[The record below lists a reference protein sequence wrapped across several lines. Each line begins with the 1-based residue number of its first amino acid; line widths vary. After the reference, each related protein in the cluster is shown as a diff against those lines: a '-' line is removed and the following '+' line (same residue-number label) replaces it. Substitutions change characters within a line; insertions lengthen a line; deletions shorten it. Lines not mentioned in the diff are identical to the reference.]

1 MGKKTYTF
9 VLNFGYAESGR
20 LSFLPWT
27 SQVTFSNAKEA
38 LIDLATFLKEEFLL
52 KHRSEP
58 HKCCTASKEKDPQA
72 DFCAKC
78 GRSLAEEEF
87 DPEGYMEWVTEIA
100 NCDVDSF
107 HGDYIDWDESKR
119 WQSNG
124 LEGALTK
131 GANTRFVYVAEK
143 VLAAA
148 IGHSPDDRV
157 TIDSIFKDRTKSGG
171 SSFSFW

>member
-1 MGKKTYTF
+1 MKKKYTF

-27 SQVTFSNAKEA
+27 SQVGFANAKEA
-38 LIDLATFLKEEFLL
+38 LIDLAEFLKEHYWQ
-52 KHRSEP
+52 KYGPKPR
-58 HKCCTASKEKDPQA
+58 KCCKATKEKDPQA
-72 DFCAKC
+72 EFCSKC
-78 GRSLAEEEF
+78 GTSLAEEEF
-87 DPEGYMEWVTEIA
+87 DPEGYMQWVSEIA
-100 NCDVDSF
+100 DCDTDTF
-107 HGDYIDWDESKR
+107 HGKFIEWDESKR
-119 WQSNG
+119 WQSDG

-171 SSFSFW
+171 TSFSFW

>member
-1 MGKKTYTF
+1 MKKTYTF
-9 VLNFGYAESGR
+9 VLNFGYAESGG
-20 LSFLPWT
+20 LAFLPWT
-27 SQVTFSNAKEA
+27 SQVTFATAKEA
-38 LIDLATFLKEEFLL
+38 RVDLAAFLKEEYLL
-52 KHRSEP
+52 KHASELR
-58 HKCCTASKEKDPQA
+58 KCCQASKEKDSQA
-72 DFCAKC
+72 VYCAKC
-78 GRSLAEEEF
+78 GQSLTEEEF
-87 DPEGYMEWVTEIA
+87 DPEGYMEWVAEIA
-100 NCDVDSF
+100 GCDNDTF